1 MDVDLVKIIAKELVR
16 LAKKRRLKILPPGVA
31 PSPGWL
37 NERSFFRMSAI
48 RTEGM
53 VLWLNTLQEDSSL
66 SVQERIE
73 YLLKGKDDFKK
84 LLRDPDVSDLLKR
97 TFHVDGAIK
106 LSEDEVASLA
116 SLPYGVD
123 LSNQG
128 VREKIERILSLCAY
142 PLGRHYVFRGPS
154 YYFMFEGAHVDMKG
168 PLTSINDYEVRE
180 LNYDQFARNLLTH
193 YNEVGDALHFAT
205 RHLQHEVLT
214 KFSSVR
220 DALCRELLSKL
231 SQKKLSAIRKKATHS
246 NRLLGHQDT
255 DQFFGHQ
262 LDQILDSL
270 EEFREMV
277 ASYRKTGGGLDQII
291 IFVAHG
297 SSTLRQAK
305 LVLGVDVDSVLN
317 RHLKLVQSKPFRKL
331 LLGLLDSKINV
342 LAFHQNASQILYNRD
357 FLNPESQGSLVLN
370 RDTVRNMESVCLKEF
385 REFSNAQENARNKEG
400 NLSLLAELED
410 TVALY
415 MDVLIN
421 DNDASYVRLA
431 GLLSPEVWSLRS
443 SPYGACPKILYD
455 SITLMGKFFNFLDLY
470 HKTFELE
477 QQRKQAK
484 SQAREKSFRKSNIHD
499 VAQKN
504 ARAKLI
510 RLYREENDPLTMVL
524 TAQQAMNVI
533 VHKGFDPER
542 DVLHA
547 MSINY
552 GGALVGMYAKHT
564 FSRMVPGGQ
573 LSVNTGAL
581 IYSIYDLK
589 TKGSF
594 FDLSD
599 YPYSSIA
606 NDMTLGHFARK
617 KLKSENWLLV
627 FDDNTNSGETVDNVR
642 RLALDSDLFGRID
655 TFTCRANPNIE
666 KYKESL
672 TPKQRIDIVGVA
684 GLRLRKAKAAGANER
699 YKELIGTIVGNRLF
713 KIVNAQKAP
722 PSNSMGNF
730 LSIL

>member
-713 KIVNAQKAP
+713 KIVNAQKTP
-722 PSNSMGNF
+722 Q
-730 LSIL
+730 

>member
-1 MDVDLVKIIAKELVR
+1 M
-16 LAKKRRLKILPPGVA
+16 
-31 PSPGWL
+31 
-37 NERSFFRMSAI
+37 
-48 RTEGM
+48 
-53 VLWLNTLQEDSSL
+53 
-66 SVQERIE
+66 QERIE

-84 LLRDPDVSDLLKR
+84 LLRDPDVSDLLKK

-128 VREKIERILSLCAY
+128 VREKIDRILSLCAY

-180 LNYDQFARNLLTH
+180 LNYDQFAQNLLAH

-205 RHLQHEVLT
+205 RHLQHEVFT

-231 SQKKLSAIRKKATHS
+231 SQKKLRAIRKKATHS

-255 DQFFGHQ
+255 DQFFGNQ
-262 LDQILDSL
+262 LDQILDDL

-291 IFVAHG
+291 IFIAHG

-317 RHLKLVQSKPFRKL
+317 RHLKIVPGKPFRKL

-431 GLLSPEVWSLRS
+431 GFLSPEVWSLRS

-499 VAQKN
+499 VAKKN

-510 RLYREENDPLTMVL
+510 RLYREENDPLAMVL

-589 TKGSF
+589 TNGSF

-606 NDMTLGHFARK
+606 NDRTLGHFARK

-699 YKELIGTIVGNRLF
+699 YKELIGTIVGSRLF

-722 PSNSMGNF
+722 Q
-730 LSIL
+730 

>member
-713 KIVNAQKAP
+713 KIVNAQKP
-722 PSNSMGNF
+722 PQ
-730 LSIL
+730 

>member
-1 MDVDLVKIIAKELVR
+1 MDVDLDKIIAKELVR
-16 LAKKRRLKILPPGVA
+16 LAKKRRIKILPPGVA

-37 NERSFFRMSAI
+37 NERSFFRMSSI

-73 YLLKGKDDFKK
+73 YLLKGKDDFKR
-84 LLRDPDVSDLLKR
+84 LLRDPDVSDLLKK

-106 LSEDEVASLA
+106 LSKDEVASLA

-154 YYFMFEGAHVDMKG
+154 YYFIFEGAHVDMKG

-180 LNYDQFARNLLTH
+180 LNYDQFSRNLLAH

-205 RHLQHEVLT
+205 RHLQHEVFT

-277 ASYRKTGGGLDQII
+277 ASYRKTGAGLDQII

-317 RHLKLVQSKPFRKL
+317 RHLKLGPGKPFRKL

-415 MDVLIN
+415 MDILIN

-455 SITLMGKFFNFLDLY
+455 SITLMGNFFNFLDLY
-470 HKTFELE
+470 HKTFEFE
-477 QQRKQAK
+477 QQRKQTK
-484 SQAREKSFRKSNIHD
+484 SQAREKSFKKSNIHD

-510 RLYREENDPLTMVL
+510 RLYREENDPLAMVL

-533 VHKGFDPER
+533 VQKGFDPER

-552 GGALVGMYAKHT
+552 GGALVGMHAKHT

-581 IYSIYDLK
+581 LYSIYDLK

-684 GLRLRKAKAAGANER
+684 GLRLRKAKAAGSNER

-713 KIVNAQKAP
+713 KIVNAQKVP
-722 PSNSMGNF
+722 Q
-730 LSIL
+730 

>member
-106 LSEDEVASLA
+106 LSDDEVASLA

-123 LSNQG
+123 LSSQG

-180 LNYDQFARNLLTH
+180 LNYDQFARNLLAH

-231 SQKKLSAIRKKATHS
+231 SQKKLSAIRKKATRS

-262 LDQILDSL
+262 LDQILDDL

-291 IFVAHG
+291 IYVAHG

-317 RHLKLVQSKPFRKL
+317 RHLKLVPGKPFRKL

-431 GLLSPEVWSLRS
+431 GLLSPDIWSLRS

-470 HKTFELE
+470 HKAFELE

-510 RLYREENDPLTMVL
+510 RLYREENDPLAMVL

-722 PSNSMGNF
+722 Q
-730 LSIL
+730 

>member
-128 VREKIERILSLCAY
+128 VRENIERILSLCAY
-142 PLGRHYVFRGPS
+142 PLGRHYVFRGSS

-180 LNYDQFARNLLTH
+180 LNYDQFARNLLAH

-262 LDQILDSL
+262 LDQILDDL

-277 ASYRKTGGGLDQII
+277 ASYRKTGCGLDQII
-291 IFVAHG
+291 IFFAHG

-317 RHLKLVQSKPFRKL
+317 RHLKLVPGKPFRKL

-385 REFSNAQENARNKEG
+385 REFSNAQENARSKEG

-431 GLLSPEVWSLRS
+431 GLLSPEIWSLRS

-510 RLYREENDPLTMVL
+510 RLYREENDPLAMVL

-722 PSNSMGNF
+722 Q
-730 LSIL
+730 

>member
-106 LSEDEVASLA
+106 LSDDEVASLA

-123 LSNQG
+123 LSSQG

-180 LNYDQFARNLLTH
+180 LNYDQFARNLLAH

-262 LDQILDSL
+262 LDQILDDL

-291 IFVAHG
+291 IYVAHG

-317 RHLKLVQSKPFRKL
+317 RHLKLVPGKPFRKL

-431 GLLSPEVWSLRS
+431 GLLSPDIWSLRS

-470 HKTFELE
+470 HKAFELE

-510 RLYREENDPLTMVL
+510 RLYREENDPLAMVL

-722 PSNSMGNF
+722 Q
-730 LSIL
+730 

>member
-1 MDVDLVKIIAKELVR
+1 MDVDLAKVIAKELMR
-16 LAKKRRLKILPPGVA
+16 LAKKRRIRILPPGVA

-37 NERSFFRMSAI
+37 NEKSFFRMSAI
-48 RTEGM
+48 HTEGM

-66 SVQERIE
+66 GVQERIE
-73 YLLKGKDDFKK
+73 YLLRGKDNFKE
-84 LLRDPDVSDLLKR
+84 LLRDPDVSDLLKK

-106 LSEDEVASLA
+106 LSEDEVENLA
-116 SLPYGVD
+116 SLSYGID
-123 LSNQG
+123 LSKQEG
-128 VREKIERILSLCAY
+128 REKIERILSLCAY
-142 PLGRHYVFRGPS
+142 RLGRHYVFRGAS
-154 YYFMFEGAHVDMKG
+154 YYFMFEGADVDMKG
-168 PLTSINDYEVRE
+168 PLTSVNDYEVRE
-180 LNYDQFARNLLTH
+180 LNYDQFARNLLAH
-193 YNEVGDALHFAT
+193 YNEVSESLHFAT
-205 RHLQHEVLT
+205 RHLQHEIFT

-220 DALCRELLSKL
+220 DVLCRELLSKL
-231 SQKKLSAIRKKATHS
+231 SQKKLRAIRKKANHS

-255 DQFFGHQ
+255 DQFYGLQ
-262 LDQILDSL
+262 LEEILDDL
-270 EEFREMV
+270 EGFREMV
-277 ASYRKTGGGLDQII
+277 ASYRKTGSGLEQII

-297 SSTLRQAK
+297 SSTLRNAK
-305 LVLGVDVDSVLN
+305 LMLGVDVDSVLN
-317 RHLKLVQSKPFRKL
+317 RHLKLEPGKPFRKL

-370 RDTVRNMESVCLKEF
+370 RDTVRNMESICLKEF
-385 REFSNAQENARNKEG
+385 REFSDAQESARNKEG
-400 NLSLLAELED
+400 NLSLLAELEN
-410 TVALY
+410 TVAQY
-415 MDVLIN
+415 MDVLVN

-431 GLLSPEVWSLRS
+431 GLLSPEVWSLKS

-455 SITLMGKFFNFLDLY
+455 STSLMGKFFNFLSLY
-470 HKTFELE
+470 HKAFELE
-477 QQRKQAK
+477 QQGKQAK
-484 SQAREKSFRKSNIHD
+484 SQARGKSFRRSNIHD

-510 RLYREENDPLTMVL
+510 RLYREENDPLAMVL

-533 VHKGFDPER
+533 VQKGFDPDR

-606 NDMTLGHFARK
+606 NDTTLGHFARK

-642 RLALDSDLFGRID
+642 RLALDSDHFGRID

-713 KIVNAQKAP
+713 KILNAQKAP
-722 PSNSMGNF
+722 Q
-730 LSIL
+730 

>member
-106 LSEDEVASLA
+106 LSDDEVASLA

-123 LSNQG
+123 LSSQG

-180 LNYDQFARNLLTH
+180 LNYDQFARNLLAH

-262 LDQILDSL
+262 LDQILDDL

-277 ASYRKTGGGLDQII
+277 ASYRKTGRGLDQII
-291 IFVAHG
+291 IYVAHG

-317 RHLKLVQSKPFRKL
+317 RHLKLVPGKPFRKL

-431 GLLSPEVWSLRS
+431 GLLSPDIWSLRS
-443 SPYGACPKILYD
+443 SPYGACPKILYN

-470 HKTFELE
+470 HKAFELE

-510 RLYREENDPLTMVL
+510 RLYREENDPLAMVL

-684 GLRLRKAKAAGANER
+684 GLRLRKAKAGGANER

-722 PSNSMGNF
+722 Q
-730 LSIL
+730 